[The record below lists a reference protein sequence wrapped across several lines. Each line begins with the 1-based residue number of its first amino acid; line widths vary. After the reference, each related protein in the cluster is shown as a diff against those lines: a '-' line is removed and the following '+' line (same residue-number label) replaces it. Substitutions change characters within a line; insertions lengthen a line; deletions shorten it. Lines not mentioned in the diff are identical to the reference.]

1 MEGVSALLD
10 AIGLL
15 LRRVSGC
22 RLVGERERR
31 SNLEAR
37 FGSGSVWSNRDRLDV
52 RRSSSAM
59 VMDKGLME
67 IRNELAD

>member
-1 MEGVSALLD
+1 MLLA

-37 FGSGSVWSNRDRLDV
+37 FGSGSVWSNRDRFEV

-59 VMDKGLME
+59 IMDRNLIE
-67 IRNELAD
+67 IRNKIAD

>member
-1 MEGVSALLD
+1 M
-10 AIGLL
+10 GLL

-37 FGSGSVWSNRDRLDV
+37 FGSGSVWSNRDRLEV

-59 VMDKGLME
+59 VKDKSLIE
-67 IRNELAD
+67 SENEVADY